1 MTPKLCRCALLG
13 ARVEMAPAKEG
24 YTCLRC
30 GATADGVREAERLV
44 QLDWQA
50 GGDGRL
56 TPSRIKELLNG

>member
-1 MTPKLCRCALLG
+1 
-13 ARVEMAPAKEG
+13 MAPAKEG